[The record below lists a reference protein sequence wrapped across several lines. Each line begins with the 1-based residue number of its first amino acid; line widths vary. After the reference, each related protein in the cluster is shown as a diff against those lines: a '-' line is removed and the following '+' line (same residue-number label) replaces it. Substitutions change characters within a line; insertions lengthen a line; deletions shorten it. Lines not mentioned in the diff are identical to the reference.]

1 MNARMSLML
10 VVLVAT
16 PFVAVAADPPKL
28 SCIKDIV
35 YSQEFL
41 ARYPKAGAA
50 CREVVMKDGMKWAR
64 FDADV
69 AAVKG
74 NEVTANFIDS
84 YKQPVATLTFTAA
97 PDARVMIGGKEA
109 KFSTLRAGDTLS
121 FWMPESRVGF
131 YAAPGASENTK
142 LAVVSDSASR
152 R

>member
-10 VVLVAT
+10 GVLVAT
-16 PFVAVAADPPKL
+16 PFVAVAADAPTM
-28 SCIKDIV
+28 SCLKDIV

-50 CREVVMKDGMKWAR
+50 CREVVMKDGTKWAR

-69 AAVKG
+69 VAVKKDQ
-74 NEVTANFIDS
+74 VTANFIDE
-84 YKQPVATLTFTAA
+84 YKQSVATLTFAAA
-97 PDARVMIGGKEA
+97 PDARVKVEGKDV
-109 KFSTLRAGDTLS
+109 KYSSLKPGDTLS

-131 YAAPGASENTK
+131 YASPGAAENTK
-142 LAVVSDSASR
+142 LAVVSDTATR

>member
-16 PFVAVAADPPKL
+16 PFV
-28 SCIKDIV
+28 
-35 YSQEFL
+35 
-41 ARYPKAGAA
+41 
-50 CREVVMKDGMKWAR
+50 AR

-97 PDARVMIGGKEA
+97 P
-109 KFSTLRAGDTLS
+109 
-121 FWMPESRVGF
+121 
-131 YAAPGASENTK
+131 